1 MTAMRIISQDTG
13 RRKNGSI
20 RVPSS
25 SKRGSI
31 MRKVANPAAARR
43 NKIPEERVS
52 MDIFIFFMGM
62 TLTLGPPAFNGCS
75 AEERTYPH

>member
-1 MTAMRIISQDTG
+1 MTVMRISSQDTG

-52 MDIFIFFMGM
+52 MDIFIFFIGM

-75 AEERTYPH
+75 AENRIHPH